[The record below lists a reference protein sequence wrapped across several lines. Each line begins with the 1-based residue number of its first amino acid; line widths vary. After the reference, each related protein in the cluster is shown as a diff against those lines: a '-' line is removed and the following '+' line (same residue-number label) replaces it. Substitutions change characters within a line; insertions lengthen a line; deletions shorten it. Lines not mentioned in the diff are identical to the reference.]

1 MANTS
6 FGQDSSQNLDDDN
19 GNSTQ
24 RLRNNFS
31 MLSTMDS
38 SKNLTET
45 SENCYLNII
54 KEKIDEINELKR

>member
-45 SENCYLNII
+45 SENCYLSII